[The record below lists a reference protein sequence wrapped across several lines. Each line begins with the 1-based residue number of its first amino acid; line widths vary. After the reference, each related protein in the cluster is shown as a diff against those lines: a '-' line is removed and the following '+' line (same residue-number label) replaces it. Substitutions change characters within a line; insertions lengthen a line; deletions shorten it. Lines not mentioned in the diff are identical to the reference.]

1 MWQETQR
8 KRGTENTPKLPQEH
22 LQGIEAQKDKKHRQ
36 RKGQKIR
43 QNSHRNNC
51 KELKHKKIR
60 NTKKERG
67 RKHAKLAQEH
77 LQETNAQKDK
87 KHRESGGQKTR

>member
-1 MWQETQR
+1 MAR
-8 KRGTENTPKLPQEH
+8 NTEKERDGKHAKLSQEH

-67 RKHAKLAQEH
+67 RKHAKTFAG
-77 LQETNAQKDK
+77 TSARNRSTK
-87 KHRESGGQKTR
+87 R